1 MRMSLRVTA
10 LAAALLVTQQAC
22 GSPDSTTPG
31 AAGPSS
37 VAASGGLGSA
47 PSAASSPPAASPTA
61 QVTKTTKPAAPAA
74 PATGKPVLPADRQF
88 FFYVLDK
95 GVEVPESL
103 LSAASSGRVE
113 VNGDYGGRS
122 LFVLVRNS
130 PGSKDYLVKTGK
142 LRKGGEA
149 LCLKVRSNGS
159 KPLTVVTALCDAG
172 DRTQLFQF
180 DNEGKDNQ
188 GRTTYGIRNG
198 DAFLQWNPT
207 GTRGLIAE
215 ELGDAKL
222 NTTWVAIDR
231 GKSTVPALD

>member
-1 MRMSLRVTA
+1 MHVSLRVTV
-10 LAAALLVTQQAC
+10 LAAALLMTQQAC
-22 GSPDSTTPG
+22 GSTGSPTPG

-37 VAASGGLGSA
+37 VAASGGLGNA
-47 PSAASSPPAASPTA
+47 PSAAPSSPAASPTA
-61 QVTKTTKPAAPAA
+61 QVTKTTKPATA
-74 PATGKPVLPADRQF
+74 GKPVLPADRQF

-130 PGSKDYLVKTGK
+130 PTSKDYLIKTGK

-159 KPLTVVTALCDAG
+159 DPLTVVTAACDSG

-180 DNEGKDNQ
+180 DNEGRDNQ
-188 GRTTYGIRNG
+188 GRTTYGIRND

-207 GTRGLIAE
+207 GTSGLIAE